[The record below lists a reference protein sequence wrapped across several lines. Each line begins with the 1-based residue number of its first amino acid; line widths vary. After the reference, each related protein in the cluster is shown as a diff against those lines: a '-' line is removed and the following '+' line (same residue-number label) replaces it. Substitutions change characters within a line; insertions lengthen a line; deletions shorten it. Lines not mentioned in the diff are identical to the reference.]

1 MCFFLVVGID
11 GLVDMKHICGT
22 IVARKRGKQ
31 GKEGKVSD
39 LVVNKSP
46 RKTHYSKQKS
56 HYRTAIFG
64 SSFLTI

>member
-1 MCFFLVVGID
+1 MCFFLVLGID

-46 RKTHYSKQKS
+46 RKTYYSKQNKKV
-56 HYRTAIFG
+56 
-64 SSFLTI
+64 TIELLYLAHLS